1 MAKSVANWT
10 VLTGSTRGIG
20 SEIAKLLAAR
30 GDPMILVNRSEEAA
44 FAQRSSLIE
53 QNPGAVIELI
63 TADLMDITRIAE
75 AAAKIGDLPGRVD
88 ALYNNAGVLTGK
100 KILSAQGF
108 ESQFAVNTLAPYQL
122 IQALRAKMARPAGA
136 SPAMV
141 VLFSSSAINSPKTLD
156 LNTLAQPD
164 TVGGLLSTYAQTKLA
179 VTALAPALAEDLK
192 SDNILIRAIDPG
204 ATKTDM
210 TTGGS
215 SGMPKLL
222 AWVAPLLFS
231 PADKQAAK
239 LVASADPE
247 AFGGRSG
254 IYVANRKEKALP
266 VAATDVD
273 AHQALVS
280 MLDRL
285 LAVKA

>member
-63 TADLMDITRIAE
+63 TADLMDISRIAE

-100 KILSAQGF
+100 KILSAQGL

-136 SPAMV
+136 SPAMI

-156 LNTLAQPD
+156 VNTLAQPD

-247 AFGGRSG
+247 AFDGRSG

-266 VAATDVD
+266 VAATDVG

-285 LAVKA
+285 LDVKV